1 MDFQM
6 ANSADAELIL
16 KLYELRRETV
26 LRQARH
32 WVMFEFNP
40 ANKDEFVAVRQAFG
54 TENNAWL
61 RQVISYWEMAAS
73 FILREAMNG
82 DMFLDTTF
90 EGLFIYAKLHR
101 VTEEFRDSMGQA
113 FMPQTAALIEKSS
126 AARHIFQSFINN
138 FQQLKAAKTTNS

>member
-6 ANSADAELIL
+6 ANSADAELVL
-16 KLYELRRETV
+16 KLYELRREPV

-40 ANKDEFVAVRQAFG
+40 ANYDEFVAVRQAFG
-54 TENNAWL
+54 TEKNAWL
-61 RQVISYWEMAAS
+61 RQVASYWEMAAS

-82 DMFLDTTF
+82 ELFLDTNF

-101 VTEEFRDSMGQA
+101 VAEGFRDSLGHT
-113 FMPQTAALIEKSS
+113 FMPQTAALVEKSS
-126 AARHIFQSFINN
+126 IAREIYLSFIQT
-138 FQQLKAAKTTNS
+138 FEERKHAKSQNS